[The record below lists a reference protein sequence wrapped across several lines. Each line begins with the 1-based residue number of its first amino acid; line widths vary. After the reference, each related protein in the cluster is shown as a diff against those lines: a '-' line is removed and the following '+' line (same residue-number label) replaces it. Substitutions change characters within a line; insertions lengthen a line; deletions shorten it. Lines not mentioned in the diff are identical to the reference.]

1 MLTMFSTLFL
11 GVFATVILTLS
22 IIGRMRISITDPI
35 AEIRASTISSPPFWL
50 AVAATFGATLVFSKY
65 FPFVARSLALG
76 LALFVVGGLV
86 SALVTRQKRARHAI
100 GVSAVAS
107 ATVYSPIFWGSLLVC
122 LGLGV
127 SLVRAFAK

>member
-1 MLTMFSTLFL
+1 MLTMFSALFL

-22 IIGRMRISITDPI
+22 IVSRMRISFADPI
-35 AEIRASTISSPPFWL
+35 AEIRASTISSPLFWL
-50 AVAATFGATLVFSKY
+50 AVAVTFGAILEFSKY

-76 LALFVVGGLV
+76 LALFVGGGLV
-86 SALVTRQKRARHAI
+86 SALVTRQRQARNAI

-127 SLVRAFAK
+127 SFVRAFAK